1 MSDGEVFPVPEAWAK
16 KAHMT
21 AAAYDAAVLRVDADP
36 NGYWS
41 DIGHRLD
48 WMTPFTEVKDVSFNK
63 QDFRVRWYGDGV
75 LNVSVNCLDRH
86 LKSNGDTVAL
96 IWEND
101 DGSAHD
107 KLTYR
112 QLHAEVCRW
121 ANVLKARGVRK
132 GDRVTIYLPM
142 IPAAAAAMLACSRI
156 GAVHSVVFGGFSPDS
171 IAGRIQDCDSK
182 IVITA
187 NEGLRPQARPPA
199 CDTVGGM
206 RKREREEK
214 KENHRHP
221 PKGTTAAPA
230 PASSSRRPSHPWS
243 AARWKSGRP
252 PSRRW
257 REPGR
262 AGHCPRLPAA

>member
-16 KAHMT
+16 KAHMN
-21 AAAYDAAVLRVDADP
+21 AAAYDAAVLHVEADP
-36 NGYWS
+36 EAYWG
-41 DIGHRLD
+41 DIGRRLD

-121 ANVLKARGVRK
+121 ANVLKARGVKK

-187 NEGLRPQARPPA
+187 NEGLRGGKIVPLKANVDAALNSCCTPPA
-199 CDTVGGM
+199 DIWPGLPGPLRRYLITGPARCSG
-206 RKREREEK
+206 
-214 KENHRHP
+214 
-221 PKGTTAAPA
+221 APLT
-230 PASSSRRPSHPWS
+230 W
-243 AARWKSGRP
+243 
-252 PSRRW
+252 
-257 REPGR
+257 
-262 AGHCPRLPAA
+262 AG